1 MYDKQIRR
9 YIRNVD
15 RKLSCPNAERALLHK
30 QLHNM
35 CEEFMSEHPAATWE
49 ELYAFLGRPEDVA
62 NTCMD
67 SLDAE
72 LLQRYSQRKR
82 LCTRICLLAFILAF
96 AVITTLFAI
105 LLNSSRTPITV
116 EYTIDEIQK

>member
-15 RKLSCPNAERALLHK
+15 RKLSCPKAERALLHR

-35 CEEFMSEHPAATWE
+35 CAEFMSEHPAATWE

-67 SLDAE
+67 SLEPE
-72 LLQRYSQRKR
+72 LLQRYSQKKR
-82 LCTRICLLAFILAF
+82 LCTRICLLTFILAF
-96 AVITTLFAI
+96 AVITSLFVV
-105 LLNSSRTPITV
+105 LLNSIRQPITV
-116 EYTIDEIQK
+116 EYTINEIQK

>member
-15 RKLSCPNAERALLHK
+15 KKISCPKAERTLLHK

-35 CEEFMSEHPAATWE
+35 CAEFMSEHPAATWE

-67 SLDAE
+67 SLDSE
-72 LLQRYSQRKR
+72 LLQRYSSRKR

-96 AVITTLFAI
+96 AVITSLYVI
-105 LLNSSRTPITV
+105 LTVNGRHPITV